1 MRTYWTKLFAP
12 IILFVAVSLSTPAMA
27 QMANDGATSLEEAI
41 RITLETNPEI
51 GAAADNRQAVREEL
65 RQARGLYLPQI
76 DLSAGIGEEWTSD
89 QTTRLAGDDPRD
101 LTRSDADI
109 TLTQRI
115 FDGFETKN
123 EVNRQLARSRAA
135 AFRVAERAEFIA
147 LDAIGAYLEVIR
159 QRQLL
164 RLSQDNVRFHAQ
176 ILAKVQQRVEGGAGD
191 ISEVTQTRARL
202 SRAQATLAQ
211 TANDLGDAEANY
223 ARVTGQ
229 FPDELIKPMLPAN
242 IIPASIEEAVDL
254 ATTNNP
260 TVRIRE
266 MDVQTAES
274 DVGVAASAM
283 YPDLNLEGRTA
294 YRNDVGGVETY
305 EYDSNLQ
312 LRLRWNIFR
321 GGINRHAR
329 QEALAKEAQARNER
343 YDAIRAAHE
352 QTRRSWFAYTAS
364 QQRLIDLS
372 DAVEFNIQTRDAYE
386 QQFTVGQRT
395 LLDVLDAENDLF
407 TSRGQLISAEINEMR
422 SAYRLL
428 ANTGQLLTSLRIEKP
443 AMANPATESWEDSL
457 F

>member
-1 MRTYWTKLFAP
+1 
-12 IILFVAVSLSTPAMA
+12 MA
-27 QMANDGATSLEEAI
+27 DDGATSLEEAI

-65 RQARGLYLPQI
+65 RQARGLYLPQV
-76 DLSAGIGEEWTSD
+76 DLSAGVGPEWTSD
-89 QTTRLAGDDPRD
+89 QTTRLAGDDPEE

-115 FDGFETKN
+115 FDGFETRS
-123 EVNRQLARSRAA
+123 EINRQLARSRAA

-223 ARVTGQ
+223 TRITGQ
-229 FPDELIKPMLPAN
+229 FADELIKPVLPADVL
-242 IIPASIEEAVDL
+242 PASIEQTVDL
-254 ATTNNP
+254 ATTDNP

-274 DVGVAASAM
+274 DVGVAASAL
-283 YPDLNLEGRTA
+283 YPDLNLEGRAA
-294 YRNDVGGVETY
+294 YRNDAGGIETY
-305 EYDSNLQ
+305 EYDANLQ

-329 QEALAKEAQARNER
+329 QEALAREAQARNER
-343 YDAIRAAHE
+343 YDAIRSAQE
-352 QTRRSWFAYTAS
+352 QARRSWFAYQAS
-364 QQRLIDLS
+364 QQRLKDLTE
-372 DAVEFNIQTRDAYE
+372 AVEFNIQTRDAYE

-407 TSRGQLISAEINEMR
+407 TSRGQLISAEINQIR
-422 SAYRLL
+422 SGYRLL
-428 ANTGQLLTSLRIEKP
+428 ANTGQLLNSLEIQKP
-443 AMANPATESWEDSL
+443 EMANPATESIEESL